1 MDKSTCLS
9 VEIYLG
15 EYADSKEKKLT
26 EEFIK
31 KATDMY
37 PNISELY
44 RMTSNI
50 LMVKLKEKRID
61 DEIFVN
67 FTIKSL
73 LRYLD
78 NDKNYIEYNYKISEH
93 KKYMLTKYNSNEH
106 RIINPVPYSNGI
118 IFFADYKPQYCST
131 EEFLLFDEK
140 NFKNYE
146 ELSDLKDM
154 IKYGYFGK
162 ILFIEVYM
170 NNCMPYKIF
179 TE

>member
-1 MDKSTCLS
+1 
-9 VEIYLG
+9 
-15 EYADSKEKKLT
+15 
-26 EEFIK
+26 
-31 KATDMY
+31 MY

-93 KKYMLTKYNSNEH
+93 KNTCSLN
-106 RIINPVPYSNGI
+106 IIV
-118 IFFADYKPQYCST
+118 
-131 EEFLLFDEK
+131 
-140 NFKNYE
+140 
-146 ELSDLKDM
+146 
-154 IKYGYFGK
+154 
-162 ILFIEVYM
+162 M
-170 NNCMPYKIF
+170 NIV
-179 TE
+179 